1 MAYKPKNFEFNKA
14 LPVWEEGK
22 EKEPNTNLIFRAV
35 FNKGEDTLL
44 RIAGQMHY
52 VVRINGKL
60 LFEGPARCAA
70 GWNRADE
77 FRLDSW
83 LDENENILSV
93 AVEGLYATG
102 FSAVRQASFICA
114 EIEQKGRIVA
124 ATGGSGF
131 EAIKFTERIKK
142 TQRYSYQRPFSEA
155 YHFDGTAEK
164 FMRDIKFKADRVSL
178 KVTEN
183 KR

>member
-102 FSAVRQASFICA
+102 FSAVRQPSFLCA
-114 EIEQKGRIVA
+114 EIEQDGKIIA
-124 ATGGSGF
+124 ATGVSGF
-131 EAIKFTERIKK
+131 EAIRYNERIK
-142 TQRYSYQRPFSEA
+142 RP
-155 YHFDGTAEK
+155 
-164 FMRDIKFKADRVSL
+164 RDTLISVRSARLITLTEQPKNLCAISNLRQTVFRL
-178 KVTEN
+178 K
-183 KR
+183 